1 MKHRQIV
8 NVISMLT
15 IFFATLTIAL
25 FQVDQAKATA
35 VTISG
40 ADSTS
45 ATITDLNGKNIDH
58 ATSIPDWQT
67 VSLSYQWS
75 IPNTTQIASGD
86 TATFTLPS
94 NVAANSNLQVPIKD
108 NAGNSVGTF
117 AISKGAQVGTLTFSQ
132 EFTTD
137 TENRSGTLQF
147 YVNGTK
153 TDGSEQNF
161 SVNKYGWISG
171 YDAQNAPNELTWNI
185 ALDSSGK
192 ELTNVTL
199 VDTMGPGQTFVPNSI
214 VANTGYY
221 SNGQFVNTGVITP
234 IVSVSGNTI
243 KMSFA
248 KIYSAVNLTY
258 TAQVAPDASAQNVGW
273 DNDVTMTC
281 DQGGGVS
288 TSSSHKIEW
297 GGVGSGNGEV
307 DQGSVILT
315 NTNAKDGTPIT
326 NSTFDLYDNN
336 DKVVKTNLTT
346 DSKGQINLTA
356 LPAGNY
362 YFVQTKTPPNYTL
375 NDQKFP
381 FTITGGKVAT
391 VSVTNLDPPTTQ
403 PVDPTDPDPVDPP
416 ATVDPTDP
424 DPVDPPATVD
434 PTDPDPVAPPTTV
447 DPTDPDPVDP
457 PATVDPTDP
466 DPTNPP
472 VIVDPSTPDPVDP
485 SDPSAGQPVLPDLST
500 NSGDNNTG
508 NTHKVQNAIFIGD
521 PIVIGDPPVS
531 AKAKPVYYASSDN
544 DSFRSRVFPS
554 RSTGDLPQTGNDK
567 NDSFLQSVVGVIIL
581 FIIGSEYLF
590 WKKSKG

>member
-8 NVISMLT
+8 NVISLLT
-15 IFFATLTIAL
+15 VFFATLTIAL
-25 FQVDQAKATA
+25 FQVDQTKAAT

-45 ATITDLNGKNIDH
+45 AMITDLNGKKIDH

-75 IPNTTQIASGD
+75 IPNSTQIASGD

-94 NVAANSNLQVPIKD
+94 NVAANANLQVPIKD
-108 NAGNSVGTF
+108 NVGNSVGTF

-137 TENRSGTLQF
+137 TQNRSGTLQF

-153 TDGSEQNF
+153 ADSSDQNF

-171 YDAQNAPNELTWNI
+171 YDAQNVPNELTWNI
-185 ALDSSGK
+185 ALDSSGQ

-199 VDTMGPGQTFVPNSI
+199 VDTLGPDQTFVANSI
-214 VANTGYY
+214 VAHTGYY

-234 IVSVSGNTI
+234 VVSVSGNTI

-248 KIYSAVNLTY
+248 KISSAVNLTY
-258 TAQVAPDASAQNVGW
+258 TAQVAPDASAQNVSW
-273 DNDVTMTC
+273 NNDVTMTC

-297 GGVGSGNGEV
+297 GGVGSGNGELG
-307 DQGSVILT
+307 QGSVILT
-315 NTNAKDGTPIT
+315 NTDAKDGAPIA

-336 DKVVKTNLTT
+336 EKVVKTNLTT
-346 DSKGQINLTA
+346 DSKGQINVA
-356 LPAGNY
+356 DLPAGNY
-362 YFVQTKTPPNYTL
+362 YFLQTKTPANYTL

-381 FTITGGKVAT
+381 FTITSGKVAT
-391 VSVTNLDPPTTQ
+391 VLVTNLDPPTTQ

-416 ATVDPTDP
+416 
-424 DPVDPPATVD
+424 
-434 PTDPDPVAPPTTV
+434 TTV

-457 PATVDPTDP
+457 PVTVDPTDP
-466 DPTNPP
+466 P
-472 VIVDPSTPDPVDP
+472 VVVDPSTPEPVDP
-485 SDPSAGQPVLPDLST
+485 SDPSAGQPVLPDTST
-500 NSGDNNTG
+500 DSDNYNTG
-508 NTHKVQNAIFIGD
+508 NEHKVQNAIFVGD

-531 AKAKPVYYASSDN
+531 SRPTPVYYASSNN

-554 RSTGDLPQTGNDK
+554 RTTGNLPQTGNDK
-567 NDSFLQSVVGVIIL
+567 SDSFLQSVVGIIIL